1 LKNIYFFGILILAP
15 LVISSNLNAQTLNG
29 TCNTSYQFC
38 TGAIY
43 NYPAGINT
51 TAETGPDYGC
61 LYTQPNPA
69 WFYLEIAQP
78 GDVALSIYSNP
89 QRDLDFICWGPFLNP
104 NNPCNSGLLTNGGN
118 TTSHWSSTDPHPAN
132 MGGYPSGNTAD
143 CSYNSS
149 WQEWCYIPNAQQ
161 GEYYIIMIT
170 NYSNQQCNVIFHQTN
185 AGQPGAAVT
194 ACGYAANVE
203 GTVYYDLNDNL
214 QQDSGEPGA
223 PGIITGSTSC
233 VFYTMT
239 DSAGHYL
246 GHVCST
252 PDDFFA
258 WCNYP
263 YTTVNPVSHY
273 ITASATGID
282 FAIQVTPNI
291 SDFSVDVTQHHTAAN
306 NANYPVTL
314 TIRNEGTIN
323 LNCASV
329 KLISDTIF
337 TFVSSSLQPDSIS
350 GDTLIW
356 NNICLQIFQSL
367 PIQLLYDVDTSIA
380 LGTPYFLNATV
391 EVPADIDTLN
401 NVSFISDNSIGSY
414 DPNDKQ
420 VSPEGEISN
429 AYAATSP
436 EFIYT
441 VRFQN
446 TGTAPAV
453 NVTIVDSLSQ
463 WLNPTTMRI
472 ISSSHPCTPS
482 MTGNGILSFHFNN
495 IMLPDSGTSQEQ
507 SHGFVKF
514 AVRCLPQLKNGG
526 DVYNTAAIYFDAN
539 PPVITNTVLTFTKP
553 VITSVPESKAGLF
566 GLMADPNPASDMV
579 TVKFNEVAAAG
590 SVLEILNMQGKVVK
604 TLAVP
609 TNSVEMKINVSILS
623 KSVYLLRFNGQPD
636 KTCRLSVE

>member
-1 LKNIYFFGILILAP
+1 MKNIYFLGLIMLGL
-15 LVISSNLNAQTLNG
+15 LVFNSNLNAQTLNG

-51 TAETGPDYGC
+51 TAESGPDYGC

-89 QRDLDFICWGPFLNP
+89 QRDLDFICYGPFLNP
-104 NNPCNSGLLTNGGN
+104 NNPCSSGVLTNGGN
-118 TTSHWSSTDPHPAN
+118 TSSHWSSTDPHPAN
-132 MGGYPSGNTAD
+132 MGGYPSGNTVD

-149 WQEWCYIPNAQQ
+149 WQEWCYIPNAQS

-170 NYSNQQCNVIFHQTN
+170 NYSNQPCNVIFHQTN

-194 ACGYAANVE
+194 VCGYAANVE

-214 QQDSGEPGA
+214 QQDAGEPGA
-223 PGIITGSTSC
+223 SGVITGSTSC
-233 VFYTMT
+233 LFYTMT

-258 WCNYP
+258 WCNQSYS
-263 YTTVNPVSHY
+263 TVIPVSHY
-273 ITASATGID
+273 ITASSSGVD
-282 FAIQVTPNI
+282 FAIQVIPNI
-291 SDFSVDVTQHHTAAN
+291 SDFSVDVTQLHTLAN
-306 NANYPVTL
+306 NVPFPVTL
-314 TIRNEGTIN
+314 TIKNEGTIN
-323 LNCASV
+323 MNCASL
-329 KLISDTIF
+329 KLITDTMLTLF
-337 TFVSSSLQPDSIS
+337 YSSLQPDSIS

-356 NNICLQIFQSL
+356 DNICLPLFQSL
-367 PIQLLYDVDTSIA
+367 PIQLVFSVDSTTA
-380 LGTPYFLNATV
+380 LGTPYSLNASV
-391 EVPADIDTLN
+391 ELPVDIDMQN
-401 NVSFISDNSIGSY
+401 NTSVINDICIGAY

-429 AYAATSP
+429 AFAATAP

-463 WLNPTTMRI
+463 WLNPTTMRL
-472 ISSSHPCTPS
+472 ISSSHPCTVS
-482 MTGNGILSFHFNN
+482 MTGNGVLAFHFNN
-495 IMLPDSGTSQEQ
+495 IMLPDSATSQEQ

-514 AVRCLPQLKNGG
+514 AVRCLPQLEYGG
-526 DVYNTAAIYFDAN
+526 DVNNTAAIYFDAN

-553 VITSVPESKAGLF
+553 VMTAVPASKAGLF
-566 GLMADPNPASDMV
+566 GLTADPNPASDVV
-579 TVKFNEVAAAG
+579 TVTFNEVASSG
-590 SVLEILNMQGKVVK
+590 SILEILNMQGRVVK
-604 TLAVP
+604 AIPVQP
-609 TNSVEMKINVSILS
+609 NAGEMKINISSLS
-623 KSVYLLRFNGQPD
+623 KGVYMLRFNGRPD
-636 KTCRLSVE
+636 KTCRISVE

>member
-1 LKNIYFFGILILAP
+1 MKNIYYFGMIMLAS
-15 LVISSNLNAQTLNG
+15 LVLSSNLNAQTLNG

-89 QRDLDFICWGPFLNP
+89 QRDLDFICWGPFVNP
-104 NNPCNSGLLTNGGN
+104 NNPCSSGLLTNGGN
-118 TTSHWSSTDPHPAN
+118 ETSHWSSTDPHPAN
-132 MGGYPSGNTAD
+132 MGGYPSGNTVD

-194 ACGYAANVE
+194 VCGYAASVE
-203 GTVYYDLNDNL
+203 GTVYYDFNDNL
-214 QQDSGEPGA
+214 QQDAGEPGA
-223 PGIITGSTSC
+223 SGVITGSTSC
-233 VFYTMT
+233 LFYTMT

-258 WCNYP
+258 WCNQP
-263 YTTVNPVSHY
+263 YATVIPVSHY
-273 ITASATGID
+273 ITASATGVDYAVQLI
-282 FAIQVTPNI
+282 PNI
-291 SDFSVDVTQHHTAAN
+291 SDFSIDIIPNMTARPGF
-306 NANYPVTL
+306 NYRLWVNL
-314 TIRNEGTIN
+314 KNEGTIN
-323 LNCASV
+323 PNCG
-329 KLISDTIF
+329 KLVIDVDTIF
-337 TFVSSSLQPDSIS
+337 TLLSSTLQPDSAVNNHFV
-350 GDTLIW
+350 W
-356 NNICLQIFQSL
+356 NEICIDFFQSEQFNML
-367 PIQLLYDVDTSIA
+367 FKTDTAAI
-380 LGTPYFLNATV
+380 LGVPYSVTGQVIVAG
-391 EVPADIDTLN
+391 DINL
-401 NVSFISDNSIGSY
+401 SDNQVLVADTTIGSY

-436 EFIYT
+436 EFVYT

-453 NVTIVDSLSQ
+453 NVTIIDSLSQ
-463 WLNPTTMRI
+463 WLNPATLRI

-482 MTGNGILSFHFNN
+482 MTGNGVLAFQFAN

-514 AVRCLPQLKNGG
+514 AVRCLPQLENGG
-526 DVYNTAAIYFDAN
+526 EVFNTAAIYFDAN

-553 VITSVPESKAGLF
+553 VMTAIPASKAGLF
-566 GLMADPNPASDMV
+566 GLTADPNPASDIV

-590 SVLEILNMQGKVVK
+590 SILEIMNMQGRVVK
-604 TLAVP
+604 TIAVQP
-609 TNSVEMKINVSILS
+609 KTDEMKINVSSLS
-623 KSVYLLRFNGQPD
+623 KGVYMLRLNGQPD
-636 KTCRLSVE
+636 RTCRISVE